1 MLGLIISVI
10 AFILI
15 CFIFYLIGKNKE
27 KLKKKFK
34 IQNQEIMR
42 CPKCSKEYEDLSLKL
57 CNNCNTSLERK
68 TKYNISKGFK
78 RRLLCIAISLIL
90 IISVL
95 IVSGICIN
103 NYIKEQK
110 RLDKYNE
117 DINLCYE
124 LIKEKSDW
132 EEFKNVIDN
141 HNQESNFEPEAF
153 EKLYQA
159 IDERIENIKSGK
171 EDNKLLAMLDNI
183 KEELSSNTTSN
194 NILQKIDERYLIVNS
209 YSNIKKS
216 DEYIQEQKYKEAFNL
231 LNTVISQ
238 NKDKNQEIVDIATNK
253 QNEIKDKAFE
263 QIINEAQIQIN
274 NQNYSLAQS
283 ILENYKDLGNQTI
296 LDMYNNATN
305 EVNRIEAERKAKE
318 EEEERKIKQ
327 AEIDAK
333 KDKIIVDTNG
343 KKIYKVYMTSNK
355 FSISGTF
362 KGEGHFSIKLLDDNQ
377 DFYDL
382 LVNEI
387 GDYVVNTSTDV
398 VKGNYYYL
406 QIECTRGTWNLNW
419 NGTYGS

>member
-1 MLGLIISVI
+1 MWILIISVI

-15 CFIFYLIGKNKE
+15 CFILNLIDKNKE
-27 KLKKKFK
+27 KLK
-34 IQNQEIMR
+34 IQKQEFMK
-42 CPKCSKEYEDLSLKL
+42 CPNCSAEYEDLSLHFCK
-57 CNNCNTSLERK
+57 NCNTSLERK
-68 TKYNISKGFK
+68 TKYNISKKIK
-78 RRLLCIAISLIL
+78 RIGIVSIL
-90 IISVL
+90 IIVVL
-95 IVSGICIN
+95 VICGVYIN
-103 NYIKEQK
+103 NYIEEQERIK
-110 RLDKYNE
+110 KYNE

-124 LIKEKSDW
+124 LIKDKSDW
-132 EEFKNVIDN
+132 EEFKDIVDN
-141 HNQESNFEPEAF
+141 HNQETNFEPEAF

-406 QIECTRGTWNLNW
+406 QIECTRGTWNLSW
-419 NGTYGS
+419 SGTYGS